1 MLIFV
6 QMTKNIDIHVTCIHM
21 LLYEC
26 VISLKRI
33 MFWNGEST
41 NVISMD
47 EEEQASNTEVNDK
60 QGQGT
65 VKLSMYLVSE
75 WRGSDRSQPIFLG

>member
-1 MLIFV
+1 
-6 QMTKNIDIHVTCIHM
+6 M

>member
-1 MLIFV
+1 
-6 QMTKNIDIHVTCIHM
+6 MTKNIDIHVTCIHM